1 MTSWCGQSSFVPS
14 RKFDFSLYNRESNAI
29 IQYLVDKYDKDL
41 TISVDGDEKYK
52 QLQWLYFQASGQ
64 GPYFGQVAWFSMYH
78 PEKIPS
84 AVERYRNEIKR
95 VYTVLESVLS
105 KQEWLVGGKLTV
117 ADLSFVT

>member
-52 QLQWLYFQASGQ
+52 QLQWLFFQASGQ
-64 GPYFGQVAWFSMYH
+64 GYVVP
-78 PEKIPS
+78 
-84 AVERYRNEIKR
+84 R
-95 VYTVLESVLS
+95 VS
-105 KQEWLVGGKLTV
+105 
-117 ADLSFVT
+117 